1 MASRRTEQ
9 MQGGEHSRRAR
20 RVVQVNHGLPEE
32 VTPQNSDATGMSR
45 KDFED
50 IMKDI
55 MSSLD
60 GIERDVCQIKE
71 QNEANAKTL
80 SAHDKSIES
89 LNQRVSRLENSKGTT
104 PAPAKDAPA
113 PAKDAP
119 ASAKDAPVAT
129 VPAPAK
135 PCCDTASA
143 SGSRYCVTVTVH
155 DSSGDR
161 SATVK
166 F

>member
-1 MASRRTEQ
+1 

-20 RVVQVNHGLPEE
+20 RVVQVNHGLPQE

-50 IMKDI
+50 IKSSVNDI
-55 MSSLD
+55 MSSL
-60 GIERDVCQIKE
+60 GRIGRDVCQLKE
-71 QNEANAKTL
+71 QNEEFVKTL

-89 LNQRVSRLENSKGTT
+89 LDQRVSRLENSKSTT
-104 PAPAKDAPA
+104 PASAKNAPA
-113 PAKDAP
+113 P
-119 ASAKDAPVAT
+119 AKDAPVAT
-129 VPAPAK
+129 VPVPAK

-143 SGSRYCVTVTVH
+143 SGSHYCVTVTVH